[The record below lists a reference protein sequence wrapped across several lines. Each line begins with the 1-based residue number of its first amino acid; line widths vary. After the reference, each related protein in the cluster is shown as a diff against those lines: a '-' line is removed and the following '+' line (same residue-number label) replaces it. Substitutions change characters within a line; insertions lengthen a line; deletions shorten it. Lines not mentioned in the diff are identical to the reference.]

1 MLDRNNV
8 ATRTARTLGTI
19 KPVIGE
25 TEIKTRSGES
35 MKITDTTM
43 YIFNFADDHGYAL
56 ISTNSL
62 TQNIIAIVE
71 NGSLNSVSNV
81 CNGEMPQLYYAI
93 LAHESEKQF
102 MLKNLDSL
110 TNSAYTKLDKL
121 NLDSEPS
128 SRTIITDV
136 VHNNEYGAG
145 SITITDNGYRKTYLP
160 WTIHQKNYFVKSV
173 WGIQGDFTKN
183 CPKAS
188 CGHKCSVGSHTPAI
202 AQLAYYNRIFN
213 RILIWSDDMVYY
225 QGQNVVTVDK
235 NSQRIIQELYKY
247 IVVNTI
253 STQNMRCMEPG
264 CPNFGVSITSMD
276 QVTTFMTAMGFP
288 LVLQRQ
294 MNDANLRSL
303 VNTIRTS
310 PVLMTAINTNA
321 FKNYFWIADGHVD
334 LIRTVIVTD
343 IVSGASISIED
354 GPYKSELMHYNVGCD
369 GYYNGYYKTYGLDF
383 KASIELDFSNKP
395 EFDPEY
401 PEETDYLKYPNGTEN
416 YQSEFN
422 YFLLN

>member
-1 MLDRNNV
+1 MKTKILFATFFVVGLLSSCTKVNDVAETKPENKTILSPEESRALLYSSTSKISYDQAEAFAIEAMQMLDRNNV

-56 ISTNSL
+56 ISTNCL

-202 AQLAYYNRIFN
+202 AQLAY
-213 RILIWSDDMVYY
+213 
-225 QGQNVVTVDK
+225 
-235 NSQRIIQELYKY
+235 
-247 IVVNTI
+247 
-253 STQNMRCMEPG
+253 
-264 CPNFGVSITSMD
+264 
-276 QVTTFMTAMGFP
+276 
-288 LVLQRQ
+288 
-294 MNDANLRSL
+294 
-303 VNTIRTS
+303 
-310 PVLMTAINTNA
+310 
-321 FKNYFWIADGHVD
+321 
-334 LIRTVIVTD
+334 
-343 IVSGASISIED
+343 
-354 GPYKSELMHYNVGCD
+354 
-369 GYYNGYYKTYGLDF
+369 
-383 KASIELDFSNKP
+383 
-395 EFDPEY
+395 
-401 PEETDYLKYPNGTEN
+401 
-416 YQSEFN
+416 
-422 YFLLN
+422 